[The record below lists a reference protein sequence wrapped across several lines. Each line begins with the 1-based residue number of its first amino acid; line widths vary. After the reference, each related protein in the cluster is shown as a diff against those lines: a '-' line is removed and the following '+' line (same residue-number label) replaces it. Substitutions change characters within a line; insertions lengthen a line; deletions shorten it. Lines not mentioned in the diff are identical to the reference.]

1 MKKSIKSALLSGLV
15 FPGIGHLLLKDY
27 RRGSTLIVIA
37 LTATSVIVAVVVRQA
52 LAIIDQISLDDLPID
67 AESVVAMASNTTSD
81 SASVI
86 VNLSAIV
93 LGLCWLFGII
103 DSYKLGAKQD
113 QS

>member
-1 MKKSIKSALLSGLV
+1 MKKSTKSALLSALV
-15 FPGIGHLLLKDY
+15 FPGLGHLLLKHY
-27 RRGSTLIVIA
+27 LRGSILIVVA
-37 LTATSVIVAVVVRQA
+37 LTASTAIVTIVVRQA
-52 LAIIDQISLDDLPID
+52 LAIIDQISLGDNPVDVG
-67 AESVVAMASNTTSD
+67 SVVTMASNSTSD

-103 DSYKLGAKQD
+103 DSYKLGVKQE